1 MPGFPVHHQLQKI
14 QSYKLDI
21 LSTYFSM
28 LMLNLPI
35 NFIVLYKVEKIWV
48 VSPVCCMSFIVKQLF
63 RINGD
68 FIFS

>member
-1 MPGFPVHHQLQKI
+1 ME
-14 QSYKLDI
+14 
-21 LSTYFSM
+21 
-28 LMLNLPI
+28 NLPI